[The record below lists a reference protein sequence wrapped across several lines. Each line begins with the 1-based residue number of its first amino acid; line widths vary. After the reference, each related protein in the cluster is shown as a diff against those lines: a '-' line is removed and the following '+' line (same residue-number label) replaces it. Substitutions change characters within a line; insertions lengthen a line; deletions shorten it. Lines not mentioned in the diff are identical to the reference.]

1 MPIRGPEDAKD
12 RRPFRA
18 VAKLRTSAS
27 SLPTVDSARVRTLT
41 TEGGDGPACARLMR
55 FVQETDSVLA
65 GPGMRLTFFE
75 VGRQYYV
82 VGVRADWVDPP
93 PPGIVRLRRGDP
105 PVVLAPR
112 SWLLRDGWKRAGT
125 IANE

>member
-1 MPIRGPEDAKD
+1 M
-12 RRPFRA
+12 RRIA
-18 VAKLRTSAS
+18 VHFAQSQSFAPARSAS

-93 PPGIVRLRRGDP
+93 PPGIVRLGGWSALW
-105 PVVLAPR
+105 VVTASGSPR
-112 SWLLRDGWKRAGT
+112 LIGRFAV
-125 IANE
+125 